1 MFYNYAYVHPNKF
14 ISAQTKLMAEN
25 ITFGHKLNMF
35 VPKKVEH
42 KNRVNFTNYCDI
54 KPYPDA

>member
-1 MFYNYAYVHPNKF
+1 
-14 ISAQTKLMAEN
+14 
-25 ITFGHKLNMF
+25 MF

-54 KPYPDA
+54 KPYPDAWNKIKID